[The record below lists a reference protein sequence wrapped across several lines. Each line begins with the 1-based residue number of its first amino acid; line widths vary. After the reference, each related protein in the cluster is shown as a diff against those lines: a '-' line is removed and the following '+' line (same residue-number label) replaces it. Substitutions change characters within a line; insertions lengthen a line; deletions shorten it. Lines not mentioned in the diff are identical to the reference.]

1 MKISRREADKVVV
14 THLDSWMSQCLANIL
29 SACADPNQEEWM
41 KWLSPAFRPY
51 PDIEALND
59 SGHKKFRGIDVKL
72 GVAMSAML
80 RAGSD
85 KAAEPLPRG
94 QPEGERLCSVVR

>member
-1 MKISRREADKVVV
+1 MI
-14 THLDSWMSQCLANIL
+14 LD
-29 SACADPNQEEWM
+29 
-41 KWLSPAFRPY
+41 
-51 PDIEALND
+51 
-59 SGHKKFRGIDVKL
+59 KKFRGIDVKL

-94 QPEGERLCSVVR
+94 QPEGERLCSIVRWQDHQGETDHCDDVREF